1 MSCLSDQLSLL
12 YGVDPLPLQQIVSF
26 NFLFDQRSSFH
37 VGVVRG
43 RVKMGVEP
51 VLNHILKS
59 SALHQLLKCHNEY
72 RSFETPP
79 AQNPCIHPHSVKI
92 ASHSRRKLVHA
103 PVDVHWRLLQGPPLS
118 QRNEKYPSI
127 VSLQSAKYPAIAIL
141 KYSKRLFQITFLTFL
156 SLAAKEICAMMAAI
170 LSLKLSQIFVFFFRR
185 FGSVTMFILQIGEGG
200 GKIFKGKYCKDLK
213 WI

>member
-1 MSCLSDQLSLL
+1 MSCLLDQLSLL
-12 YGVDPLPLQQIVSF
+12 YGVDSLPLKQIVSF
-26 NFLFDQRSSFH
+26 NFLLHKCSSLH

-79 AQNPCIHPHSVKI
+79 AQKPYIHPHSVKI

-103 PVDVHWRLLQGPPLS
+103 PVDVHWWLFQGSPLS

-127 VSLQSAKYPAIAIL
+127 VSLQYAKYPATVFL
-141 KYSKRLFQITFLTFL
+141 KYSKRSFQITFLTFL
-156 SLAAKEICAMMAAI
+156 SLAAKDICAMMAAI
-170 LSLKLSQIFVFFFRR
+170 LSLKLSQTFIFLFRR
-185 FGSVTMFILQIGEGG
+185 F
-200 GKIFKGKYCKDLK
+200 
-213 WI
+213 